1 MKAFFLALCMFLT
14 AGIAAAQDNYVVRPG
29 DTLRIEV
36 LEDSSLNRDV
46 IVLPDGRFS
55 FPYAGTV
62 LAGGRTL
69 SQIEGSVGSAI
80 SSNFSTAPSV
90 FASIVALRPAP
101 QRRAGGAA
109 APAEAPTISVYFLG
123 EVNAPGE
130 KQVAPGTTLLQ
141 ALSVGGGF
149 SNFAATK
156 RVQIRRT
163 DPNTGAQSLHTI
175 NYRALSRGAELRS
188 NIVLQEGDVI
198 LVPERRLFE

>member
-1 MKAFFLALCMFLT
+1 MVLT
-14 AGIAAAQDNYVVRPG
+14 AGLATAQGNYVIKPG

-69 SQIEGSVGSAI
+69 GQVESAVGSAI

-90 FASIVALRPAP
+90 FASIVALREAKP
-101 QRRAGGAA
+101 RSGRA
-109 APAEAPTISVYFLG
+109 APAAPRTISVYFLG
-123 EVNAPGE
+123 EVAAPGE
-130 KQVAPGTTLLQ
+130 KAVPPGTTLLQ
-141 ALSVGGGF
+141 ALALGGGF

-163 DPNTGAQSLHTI
+163 DPATGAQSLHTI
-175 NYRALSRGAELRS
+175 NYHALARGAELRS